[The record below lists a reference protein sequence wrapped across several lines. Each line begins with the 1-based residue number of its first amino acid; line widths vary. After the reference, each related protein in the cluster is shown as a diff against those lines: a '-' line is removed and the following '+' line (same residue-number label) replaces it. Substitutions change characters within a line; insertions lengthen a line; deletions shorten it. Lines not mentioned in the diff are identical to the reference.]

1 MSKLL
6 SLATLLVSSCALV
19 TGASAGEFRDAR
31 GRFVVSI
38 PDGWKSETPSNTD
51 TITVILGVEKGG
63 DEAGAA
69 CLAMYI
75 DVPSTRSASQA
86 ELNSAMEGQ
95 LNKEFWTSALQ
106 TSGDKNFTV
115 KSTGNRDK
123 DGRRIH
129 NVVFA
134 GTSTSE
140 GKEMSG
146 TGKMEIHFVPG
157 SMHSMMCVTE
167 TSAYS
172 SYSPAFEQ
180 VFSSYEPGRSAV
192 IASAA
197 GTPSSALTIFSR
209 ASYQGQAQ
217 VLSDDTPDLAAAGL
231 VARAGSLAVDGSE
244 AWLVCEGRNYSGNC
258 QMVKSGRDDGGAVVM
273 SARCS
278 DAGFTPQTAAATAM
292 RRAVAAFSTLRR

>member
-1 MSKLL
+1 MNNVL
-6 SLATLLVSSCALV
+6 SLATLLVSTCALM

-31 GRFVVSI
+31 GRFVVSV
-38 PDGWKSETPSNTD
+38 PDGWKSETPSNID
-51 TITVILGVEKGG
+51 TITVVLGIEKGG
-63 DEAGAA
+63 NEAGAA

-106 TSGDKNFTV
+106 TSGDKSFTIN
-115 KSTGNRDK
+115 STGNRDK

-129 NVVFA
+129 NVVFS

-140 GKEMSG
+140 GKQVSG

-167 TSAYS
+167 TSAYAG
-172 SYSPAFEQ
+172 YSQSFEQ
-180 VFSSYEPGRSAV
+180 VFSSYEPGTSVV
-192 IASAA
+192 IAGVA

-217 VLSDDTPDLAAAGL
+217 VLSADTPDLAAAGL
-231 VARAGSLAVDGSE
+231 VARAGSIAVDGSE
-244 AWLVCEGRNYSGNC
+244 AWQVCDGRNYSGNC
-258 QMVKSGRDDGGAVVM
+258 QLVKSARDDGGTVVM
-273 SARCS
+273 SARRS
-278 DAGFTPQTAAATAM
+278 ATVFTPETAAATAM
-292 RRAVAAFSTLRR
+292 RRATAAFSTLRR